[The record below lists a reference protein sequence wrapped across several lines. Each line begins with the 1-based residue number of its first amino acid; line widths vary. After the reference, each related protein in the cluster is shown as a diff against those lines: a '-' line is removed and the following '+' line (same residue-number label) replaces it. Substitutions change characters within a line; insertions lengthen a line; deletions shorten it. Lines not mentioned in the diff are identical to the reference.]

1 MLRPLW
7 NVNLQQTNDMLRHNS
22 RSENYPCVFLVCAT
36 LQEAEPLFKAFG
48 GHDKCWNDFN
58 EGYYCSW
65 HLNDWSILLNVC
77 GIGAVNTALHLG
89 RQIADTRLVE
99 EPMIQFGIA
108 GAYDLDL
115 PLAQDVYEVV
125 EDAYADLGAHTP
137 DGFRDLEQMGFSNF
151 EYRGYDFRQ
160 DEYVSKRYGNRLVN
174 PRPSPLDIP
183 KVKALT
189 VQAVSGDEASIRRV
203 RQYAPDATLESM
215 EGAAFFQ
222 TGLCFSGK
230 RFYQF
235 RAVSNYVE
243 PRDPSRWKIKPAIE
257 RVGEFIVELI
267 RQQPNWLNHNSEG
280 YWDN

>member
-1 MLRPLW
+1 
-7 NVNLQQTNDMLRHNS
+7 MLRHKS
-22 RSENYPCVFLVCAT
+22 YQGKKPELWLVCAT

-48 GHDKCWNDFN
+48 GHEQCRNKFN
-58 EGYYCSW
+58 EGLSCTW
-65 HLNDWSILLNVC
+65 RINDWNVYLCIC

-89 RQIADTRLVE
+89 RKIADTRCDL

-108 GAYDLDL
+108 GAYDSDL

-137 DGFRDLEQMGFSNF
+137 DGYRDLEQMGFVNF
-151 EYRGYDFRQ
+151 DYKNFDFSQ
-160 DEYVSKRYGNRLVN
+160 DKFVHTRYGNRLAN
-174 PRPSPLDIP
+174 PRPSPLSIP
-183 KVKALT
+183 KVKGLT

-203 RQYAPDATLESM
+203 RQYAPDAALESM

-222 TGLCFSGK
+222 TGLCFEDK

-235 RAVSNYVE
+235 RAVSNHVE
-243 PRDPSRWKIKPAIE
+243 PRDPSRWKIKPAID

-267 RQQPNWLNHNSEG
+267 RQQPDWLNHNSEG
-280 YWDN
+280 YWDS